1 MKYFTESGRL
11 SEAAS
16 FFEKLLDKDPEVA
29 TVLAKAYIGTD
40 EEIQAVKIM
49 SKALS
54 RKNVSYGVL
63 LVQIDFL
70 RSKVVLNFLN
80 IKKKYDI
87 ALKLAKMAVIYA
99 PSEYVTWAKLTEIYT
114 EMNDFES
121 VSLFL
126 IEL

>member
-11 SEAAS
+11 SEGAS

-49 SKALS
+49 SNALS
-54 RKNVSYGVL
+54 RKNFSYGVL

-70 RSKVVLNFLN
+70 RSKV
-80 IKKKYDI
+80 Y
-87 ALKLAKMAVIYA
+87 
-99 PSEYVTWAKLTEIYT
+99 
-114 EMNDFES
+114 
-121 VSLFL
+121 
-126 IEL
+126 